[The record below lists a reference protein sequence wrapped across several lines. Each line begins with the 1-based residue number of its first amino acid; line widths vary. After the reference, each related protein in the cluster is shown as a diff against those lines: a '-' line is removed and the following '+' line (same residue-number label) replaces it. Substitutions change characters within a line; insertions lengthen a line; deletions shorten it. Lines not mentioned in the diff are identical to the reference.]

1 MRNLSCIENAG
12 PWRPGSL
19 AEDWEEV
26 KKKIAGG
33 GRTSAIG
40 RVQTMGQ
47 FANNRVWEFQ
57 VKFLKYLRKLSWL
70 ITLS

>member
-1 MRNLSCIENAG
+1 
-12 PWRPGSL
+12 
-19 AEDWEEV
+19 
-26 KKKIAGG
+26 
-33 GRTSAIG
+33 
-40 RVQTMGQ
+40 MGQ